1 MSLNVIKCQK
11 MSENVTEM
19 SQKGF
24 LTKAAYSASAALATT
39 HGTMVEKKA
48 VDESIDL
55 SGSICVAQ
63 EEAATSDRASVR
75 P

>member
-24 LTKAAYSASAALATT
+24 LTKACKRKTT
-39 HGTMVEKKA
+39 SR
-48 VDESIDL
+48 ESEV
-55 SGSICVAQ
+55 GG
-63 EEAATSDRASVR
+63 VR
-75 P
+75 DG

>member
-1 MSLNVIKCQK
+1 MWPMSAKIVRR
-11 MSENVTEM
+11 
-19 SQKGF
+19 
-24 LTKAAYSASAALATT
+24 AAACCPPANRATYSASAVLATT
-39 HGTMVEKKA
+39 HTWYDGGEA